1 MIRSTS
7 TRRSAIQT
15 GRGPARHRGTRLR
28 SLAAIIVGLLPGSAL
43 AGEAVTAGILQQRI
57 DAAPPGGIVDFAM
70 LEFAEIDRPLEVT
83 KPLTLRGLRL
93 ALPPALPKTRL
104 LVVSAEGFGLED
116 SAFRGNADTVGQDQR
131 ATLVEVNAGGFRV
144 ERCRFDNSS
153 KNGLTI
159 EPAAGQAT
167 LARGVIRDIEG
178 SGVVRDVV
186 SLSGG
191 QRGGVVRDVLVEN
204 VRAVDSSLRGAV
216 EVSDRTWDVTVRG
229 VSAERCVYAI
239 DVQDHD
245 NPTDINRNILLE
257 DIRAR
262 DCRHAVR
269 TATDPIGHEG
279 LTIRDVVAEDCHL
292 PLRVDHISHVII
304 DGVRIVGRR
313 RDPREAIDP
322 GCVIQI
328 KGSRNVTV
336 RDVSVLDIGDVAVAV
351 KVIESR
357 HVLLDRILL
366 EGTGAERA
374 AVLWVTA
381 DGGAAPI
388 VGRDLEIRSGVGPGP
403 GPFRIAW
410 QELSTPDEIRELS
423 P

>member
-1 MIRSTS
+1 MSMTKSGRKAGFLAGRIRPIADGC
-7 TRRSAIQT
+7 RV
-15 GRGPARHRGTRLR
+15 
-28 SLAAIIVGLLPGSAL
+28 LALIGFIVGGASS
-43 AGEAVTAGILQQRI
+43 TAHAWVADTVQELQERI
-57 DAAPPGGIVDFAM
+57 DAAPAGGVVDFAM
-70 LEFAEIDRPLEVT
+70 LEYVEIDRPLEVR
-83 KPLTLRGLRL
+83 KPLTIRRL
-93 ALPPALPKTRL
+93 KLSLPPSLPRTRL
-104 LVVSAEGFGLED
+104 VVVSTEGFGLED

-131 ATLVEVNAGGFRV
+131 ATLVEISAGGFRV

-159 EPAAGQAT
+159 EPSPENPT

-191 QRGGVVRDVLVEN
+191 QRGGVVRNVLVEN

-229 VSAERCVYAI
+229 ITAERCVYAI

-245 NPTDINRNILLE
+245 NPTDINRNVLLE

-262 DCRHAVR
+262 QCRHAVR

-279 LTIRDVVAEDCHL
+279 LTIRNVVAEDCHL
-292 PLRVDHISHVII
+292 PIRIDHVANVIV
-304 DGVRIVGRR
+304 DGVRVVGRR
-313 RDPREAIDP
+313 LDPREVIDP

-336 RDVSVLDIGDVAVAV
+336 RDLTIENIGDTPVAV
-351 KVIESR
+351 KVIDSR
-357 HVLLDRILL
+357 RVLFDRILV
-366 EGTGAERA
+366 EGSGAEKA
-374 AVLWVTA
+374 VVLWVGA
-381 DGGAAPI
+381 DGSAAPLP
-388 VGRDLEIRSGVGPGP
+388 GRDLEIRSGYGPGT

-410 QELSTPDEIRELS
+410 QEISTPDDFRDVA